1 MVIEAV
7 FFDFGGVIGKL
18 DRDQIRQ
25 LEDSYGLQEN
35 DLLRSIY
42 GIPEWRQ
49 AETGSIPDQQWVDA
63 ANRALDEKAG
73 KPVPQLHEEWRQ
85 LWHQFDDDVVSL
97 IKTLGSDTNYRVGLI
112 SNSTKRLEG
121 ELLGPTGLGKLFEI
135 VVNSA
140 RLGIAK
146 PDTRIYHHAAD
157 QMGVAYSACV
167 HIDDLPPNIEGA
179 IEAGFSAIHYEG
191 HFPALVESLHALG
204 VDW

>member
-18 DRDQIRQ
+18 DRDEIRR
-25 LEDSYGLQEN
+25 LESSYGLQEN

-42 GIPEWRQ
+42 GIPEWRK
-49 AETGSIPDQQWVDA
+49 AETGRIPDEEWIAA
-63 ANRALDEKAG
+63 ANRTLDEKAG
-73 KPVPQLHEEWRQ
+73 RPVPQLHEEWRQ
-85 LWHQFDDDVVSL
+85 LWHGFDDDVVNL
-97 IKTLGSDTNYRVGLI
+97 ITTLGPRYRVGLI

-121 ELLGPTGLGKLFEI
+121 ELLGPTGLGELFEI

-140 RLGIAK
+140 RVGIAK

-157 QMGVAYSACV
+157 QMGVEYSACV
-167 HIDDLPPNIEGA
+167 HIDDLQPNIDGA

-191 HFPALVESLHALG
+191 HFPALEKSLRALG
-204 VDW
+204 VAW

>member
-18 DRDQIRQ
+18 DRDEIRR
-25 LEDSYGLQEN
+25 LESSYGLQAG
-35 DLLRSIY
+35 DLLTSIY
-42 GIPEWRQ
+42 GISEWHE
-49 AETGSIPDQQWVDA
+49 AETGRIPDQQWVDA
-63 ANRALDEKAG
+63 ANQTLDEKAG

-85 LWHQFDDDVVSL
+85 LWHKFDDDVVNL
-97 IKTLGSDTNYRVGLI
+97 IKTLGSDTSYRVGLI

-121 ELLGPTGLGKLFEI
+121 ELLEPTGLGELFEV

-157 QMGVAYSACV
+157 QMGVEYSACV
-167 HIDDLPPNIEGA
+167 HIDDLPPNIDGA
-179 IEAGFSAIHYEG
+179 IEAGFSGIHYRG
-191 HFPALVESLHALG
+191 DFPALSASLRSLG
-204 VDW
+204 VEW